1 MFACI
6 NMAYG
11 NAKIFGHAFV
21 TGVLRAL
28 NAVVCIYSMSNIHI
42 YSKTVNCIYD
52 IQEAA
57 YAKAINSQRS
67 CVRIKRI
74 GKILWKIF

>member
-1 MFACI
+1 
-6 NMAYG
+6 MAYG
-11 NAKIFGHAFV
+11 KAKIFGHVFV

-28 NAVVCIYSMSNIHI
+28 NAVVCIYSMSDIYI

-52 IQEAA
+52 IQETA
-57 YAKAINSQRS
+57 YTKAINSQRS